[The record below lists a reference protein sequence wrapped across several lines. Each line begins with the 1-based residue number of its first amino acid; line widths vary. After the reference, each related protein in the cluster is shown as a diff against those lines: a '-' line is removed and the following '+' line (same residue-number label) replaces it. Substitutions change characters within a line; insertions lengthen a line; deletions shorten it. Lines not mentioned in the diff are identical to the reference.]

1 MALVDLDQFDED
13 GNKIVQKKREMSD
26 IHVLK
31 RILGFLSAGRYK
43 KYIIFLF
50 FIMGVGVVVGYINPL
65 IFQNIIDEG
74 LGGGA
79 PPYDLDKLYF
89 WGRILVVIML
99 TGFLTH
105 IGQQYVVQYL
115 AFNVMYHMRRRLFDN
130 LQRLSFDYYDSKD
143 RSPGKIISYIT
154 NDTDT
159 IQELISSGLLNIVA
173 DVFRFTGSIILM
185 FVISYQLSLVAL
197 GIIALIA
204 VCGIGILTKAR
215 KYFVIMRRKIAK
227 VTGNLQESISG
238 MRVIKAFAI
247 EKEDYNVF
255 DKNTDEELAIELKA
269 QKLFAA
275 LPGLIMA
282 VLGSGMAVMLLFG
295 AWLQI
300 NGILN
305 TGQIFAFVL
314 YLIQFFGPIVQIV
327 SFVNQIQNSMAAGE
341 RIIKLI
347 DLKPTVTDRIESLE
361 FTDEGQILYAV
372 MENKRKTIKAHSE
385 RDLTEIIEYSEN
397 LTDLHKK
404 LIKNIGNNI
413 IEITTLSE
421 AMELTINDLKDLQIE
436 LKKYIAFKQ
445 PIELICVK
453 GHLEF
458 RDVKF
463 SYVPQYPV
471 IKGLTMDIKE
481 KERVAIVGYTGAG
494 KSTLINL
501 LGRFYDVTEGSILV
515 DGYDVRDIKISSL
528 RKNMGMVLQDN
539 FLFSGS
545 VIDNIRY
552 GRRDATDDEVT
563 EAAKKVGAH
572 EFIIALPNGYQTQVE
587 ERGNLLSIG
596 QKQLIAFARALI
608 RDPPLL
614 VLDEATSAVDPYS
627 ELIIQQA
634 LEVLLKNRTS
644 ISIAHRLSTIINSD
658 RIFVLQDG
666 QIVEAGSHVELVRKK
681 GLYYQLYSLQYRDAY
696 KEGEIENK
704 DTKDSSRKVISS

>member
-1 MALVDLDQFDED
+1 MALVDLEQFDED
-13 GNKIVQKKREMSD
+13 GNKITQKKREMSD
-26 IHVLK
+26 FQVIK
-31 RILGFLSAGRYK
+31 RIVGLVSEGRYR

-50 FIMGVGVVVGYINPL
+50 FIMAIGVTVGFINPL
-65 IFQNIIDEG
+65 IFQNIIDKG
-74 LGGGA
+74 LGGGQ
-79 PPYDLDKLYF
+79 PPFDVEQLYY
-89 WGRILVVIML
+89 WGGFLALIMFI
-99 TGFLTH
+99 GFLTWV
-105 IGQQYVVQYL
+105 GQQYVVQYL
-115 AFNVMYHMRRRLFDN
+115 AYNVMFQMRRRLFEN
-130 LQRLSFDYYDSKD
+130 LQKLSFDYYDSKD
-143 RSPGKIISYIT
+143 RSPGKVISYIT
-154 NDTDT
+154 NDTET
-159 IQELISSGLLNIVA
+159 IQELISSGLLNIIA

-185 FVISYQLSLVAL
+185 FVISVQLSLVSL
-197 GIIALIA
+197 GIIAVIVVMGL
-204 VCGIGILTKAR
+204 GILLKAR

-255 DKNTDEELAIELKA
+255 DKNTDEELTIELKA

-282 VLGSGMAVMLLFG
+282 VLGSGMAIMLLYG

-300 NGILN
+300 TGVLQ

-314 YLIQFFGPIVQIV
+314 YLIQFFGPVVQIV
-327 SFVNQIQNSMAAGE
+327 GFVNQIQNSMAAGE
-341 RIIKLI
+341 RVIKLV
-347 DLKPTVTDRIESLE
+347 DLKPSVTDRIESLE
-361 FTDEGQILYAV
+361 LTEDGQILSDLLG
-372 MENKRKTIKAHSE
+372 NKRKTIKAHSD
-385 RDLTEIIEYSEN
+385 RDLTKILEYSQT
-397 LTDLHKK
+397 LDDLHKK
-404 LIKNIGNNI
+404 LIKNISENI
-413 IEITTLSE
+413 IEIHE
-421 AMELTINDLKDLQIE
+421 IAKAMELSRTDMMDLQIE
-436 LKKYIAFKQ
+436 MKNYIEYKQ
-445 PIELICVK
+445 PIELIGVK

-463 SYVPQYPV
+463 SYIPEYPV

-501 LGRFYDVTEGSILV
+501 LGRFYDVTDGSILV

-545 VIDNIRY
+545 VIENIRY
-552 GRRDATDDEVT
+552 GRRDATDEEVMA
-563 EAAKKVGAH
+563 AAKKVGAH
-572 EFIIALPNGYQTQVE
+572 EFIIALPNGYQTQIE

-614 VLDEATSAVDPYS
+614 ILDEATSAVDPYS

-666 QIVEAGSHVELVRKK
+666 QIVEAGSHVELVKKK
-681 GLYYQLYSLQYRDAY
+681 GLYYQLYTLQYRDAY
-696 KEGEIENK
+696 KEGEIE
-704 DTKDSSRKVISS
+704 RKESTRNIISS